1 MHVHRTFGFGEMKQN
16 VQKTFFYSL
25 HVEHCSIFHMQH
37 EIIFERNQ
45 VMLHVSK
52 CKNTPVNSAT
62 TGTANPFRYSL
73 QSYIVHGTLFQ
84 VRIACKMGANSLT
97 LLEGKPLPEKE
108 IC

>member
-1 MHVHRTFGFGEMKQN
+1 MSTLLFHDERAGFTSVHGMDT
-16 VQKTFFYSL
+16 
-25 HVEHCSIFHMQH
+25 SIFHMQH
-37 EIIFERNQ
+37 EIISERNQ

-73 QSYIVHGTLFQ
+73 QSYIVHSILFQ
-84 VRIACKMGANSLT
+84 ARIACKMGKSSLT